1 MQSDQEMMKEIAS
14 YVAAC
19 SRNNAAAQ
27 KRKIKDPNSPYLLD
41 QTKLLPPE
49 CFPVTDS
56 LQTRER
62 IRQRVQREAL
72 RKRKP
77 SDPDE
82 ILNYYAAQQRKDL
95 GISKETLDAKALT
108 LPFGDTMSK
117 ITEYVALERTVRNS
131 DLSFE
136 SYNARYTG
144 TVTSR
149 SASSRS
155 TPHIPTSAAGT
166 AANEKTLVHRTALP
180 AKLGVA
186 APVTPSSPEGNI
198 GSAPQLKTRDSRF
211 HRKYP
216 RLCESLRF
224 TDNDI
229 VAVNTVARSDFW
241 MARFIEDCYDE
252 AYTVCNTQV
261 SQETKWRL
269 RNGLDLGSMESF
281 PKVVDRLLHIRYS
294 TLEVR
299 TQICL
304 EFLCGLE
311 RLLAVSEVSR
321 TAELPITASA
331 VQERGEQVYDGQR
344 AQLFSKFLS
353 EEYDLDYLA
362 MFLHTRETV
371 QSVFQFKLRE
381 VNQARIWLDDS
392 VEAEEDLAE
401 RGVGLSATTYYRVQ
415 QRAQSTDGAKYT
427 QRQTG
432 GKRKIAWSAET
443 MTLTAKLDA
452 QIGTRKAA
460 RRSRSAAAGAQESG
474 AVVDVT
480 QSPTKR
486 RSTSVAVGTTTKGQ
500 LGHSTGQ
507 AEPAA
512 ALDKNNMTIADKL
525 HPSHEGRKVVP
536 VTLPNNW
543 HFLHDLTL
551 PEAPLVG
558 FDTALISV
566 LCMHLLPGTS
576 QSVRT
581 YLTDRVVTATRE
593 AIMDTTSAITS
604 LAADASVVDA
614 TGRVSLST
622 ARAAYAKEKVVRVIP
637 LYVLLKTLCLEWKK
651 LSLETKVSFIESGA
665 GAASLKSLN
674 AIYENNSELMRNLDA
689 TILDVQKAL
698 GVVAG
703 RVLALEK
710 IVRRLDR
717 RRMGDTVTSD
727 ELVTL
732 EEARVQL
739 NGEKMTR

>member
-19 SRNNAAAQ
+19 SRSNAAAQ
-27 KRKIKDPNSPYLLD
+27 KRKIKDPNSPYLID

-95 GISKETLDAKALT
+95 GIPKETLDAKALT

-149 SASSRS
+149 STNSRS

-166 AANEKTLVHRTALP
+166 AASDRTLDRRTALP

-198 GSAPQLKTRDSRF
+198 SSAPQLKTRDSRF

-216 RLCESLRF
+216 RLCESLHF
-224 TDNDI
+224 TDADI
-229 VAVNTVARSDFW
+229 VAVNAVARSDFW
-241 MARFIEDCYDE
+241 MARYIEDCYDE
-252 AYTVCNTQV
+252 AFIVCNTQV
-261 SQETKWRL
+261 SQEAKWRL

-281 PKVVDRLLHIRYS
+281 PKVVDRLLHTRYS

-311 RLLAVSEVSR
+311 RLLAVSEASR
-321 TAELPITASA
+321 TAELAATASA

-371 QSVFQFKLRE
+371 QSVFRFKLRE

-392 VEAEEDLAE
+392 AEAEEDLAE
-401 RGVGLSATTYYRVQ
+401 RGVGLSATTYYRAQ
-415 QRAQSTDGAKYT
+415 QRAQSTDGAKYP
-427 QRQTG
+427 QQQTG

-460 RRSRSAAAGAQESG
+460 RRSRSAAVGTQESG

-480 QSPTKR
+480 ESPAKR
-486 RSTSVAVGTTTKGQ
+486 RGTSLAVGTTTKGQ

-507 AEPAA
+507 PEPAA

-581 YLTDRVVTATRE
+581 YLTDSVVTATRE
-593 AIMDTTSAITS
+593 AIMDTASAITS

-637 LYVLLKTLCLEWKK
+637 LYILLKTLCLEWKK

-710 IVRRLDR
+710 TVRRLDR

-739 NGEKMTR
+739 NGDKMTR